1 VLRKRVLASAARAAV
16 AGVLILVV
24 LAMSTGT
31 TLAAGL
37 RNESVK
43 GVQFAASCL
52 SRTLCVLAG
61 YTPGGVGDIVV
72 VHNGVPGHVSTVATL
87 QGVVSVSCPSASGCV
102 AIGNQAGVGVRFV
115 EVNAS
120 GVVTSS
126 RLVTVPAGV
135 VLSRVACTKLTACA
149 VAGTDIFLSPT
160 AIEVGS
166 WNGSILKLHAVSP
179 PKGTTDVAVE
189 GLSCWGA
196 ACDLVGYLEKG
207 VTVTGYV
214 VTATDGK
221 PGHLQSVPGDSLEG
235 VSCMS
240 ASRCYAAGYT
250 QAGGLIVTLNS
261 GKASSPQHVK
271 PDLFA
276 IACAGSS
283 CTAVGEEL
291 PPSPSADAFWG
302 AIVTVSSGK
311 ATSTQAIS
319 ESGGYNGVGRIGSD
333 FTAVGSAQKIGSEVT
348 TG

>member
-1 VLRKRVLASAARAAV
+1 
-16 AGVLILVV
+16 
-24 LAMSTGT
+24 MSTGT

-37 RNESVK
+37 QNESVK
-43 GVQFAASCL
+43 GVQFAVSCL

-61 YTPGGVGDIVV
+61 YNTGGVGDIVA
-72 VHNGVPGHVSTVATL
+72 VHDGVPGHVSTVAHL
-87 QGVVSVSCPSASGCV
+87 QEVVSVSCPSASGCV

-115 EVNAS
+115 SINAS
-120 GVVTSS
+120 GVVTSP

-135 VLSRVACTKLTACA
+135 VLSHIACTKLTACV

-166 WNGSILKLHAVSP
+166 WNGSVLKLHAVSP

-196 ACDLVGYLEKG
+196 ACDVVGYFQK
-207 VTVTGYV
+207 VSIVTGYV
-214 VTATDGK
+214 LTATDGK
-221 PGHLQSVPGDSLEG
+221 PGHLQRDPGDSLQG

-250 QAGGLIVTLNS
+250 QTGGLILTVNS
-261 GKASSPQHVK
+261 GKASSPQHLK
-271 PDLFA
+271 PDLFG
-276 IACAGSS
+276 IACAGTS

-291 PPSPSADAFWG
+291 PPSPSTAAFWG

-311 ATSTQAIS
+311 ATSTQLIS
-319 ESGGYNGVGRIGSD
+319 ESGGYNGVGRVGSV